1 MQKYIFWAG
10 GYGSPDEKTLFR
22 YEADFEAK
30 SFKRL
35 VALSG
40 LENPSYLA
48 KHGDILYAVE
58 EIPSIGNVLTF
69 FTGGE
74 GPHLVTREITLAG
87 DPCHIALSEDCLIVS
102 NYSGAAPGGGI
113 TLYKINPDGT
123 TSGQDFKEQR
133 GSGPVRERQTFAHAH
148 SAYIDGDRV
157 IACDLGA
164 DMLFRYR
171 IENGKL
177 FEEEPWYAPV
187 GSGPRHMA
195 VNGDVFYLLG
205 ELSAKVYVLK
215 NGERIKILQEI
226 DTLKEGTSDKKRALN
241 RAAAIKLS
249 ADRRYL
255 FVSNR
260 GEDSVTAFRV
270 NEDRSLSLLDICSC
284 GSVEPRDITPF
295 GDHILCANESGKCI
309 TALYFDRKS
318 EKLSILKM
326 KEELETS
333 PSCIISD

>member
-1 MQKYIFWAG
+1 MVRSCRKRTET
-10 GYGSPDEKTLFR
+10 YG
-22 YEADFEAK
+22 
-30 SFKRL
+30 
-35 VALSG
+35 
-40 LENPSYLA
+40 
-48 KHGDILYAVE
+48 
-58 EIPSIGNVLTF
+58 
-69 FTGGE
+69 
-74 GPHLVTREITLAG
+74 
-87 DPCHIALSEDCLIVS
+87 
-102 NYSGAAPGGGI
+102 
-113 TLYKINPDGT
+113 
-123 TSGQDFKEQR
+123 
-133 GSGPVRERQTFAHAH
+133 
-148 SAYIDGDRV
+148 
-157 IACDLGA
+157 
-164 DMLFRYR
+164 
-171 IENGKL
+171 
-177 FEEEPWYAPV
+177 
-187 GSGPRHMA
+187 
-195 VNGDVFYLLG
+195 
-205 ELSAKVYVLK
+205 YVLK